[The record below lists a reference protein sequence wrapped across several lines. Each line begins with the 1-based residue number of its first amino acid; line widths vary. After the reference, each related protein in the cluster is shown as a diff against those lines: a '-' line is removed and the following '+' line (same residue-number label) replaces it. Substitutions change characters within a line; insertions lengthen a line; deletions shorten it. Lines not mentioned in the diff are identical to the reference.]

1 MYLSIGVFDTAAS
14 MISSFTKSTPIHA
27 SPRHLPPSCASSSA
41 QQFDAPVQGD
51 QSERGLPDS
60 ERPEADAGAVGTPKT
75 PKTPNTPMSASTP
88 ISVGL
93 TSATKVS
100 GTPMSRGGART
111 GSRPS
116 SCLSRP
122 SSRLSSP
129 SHTFPVDGS
138 ATGEY
143 ISKSVSIQPTN
154 GRYW

>member
-1 MYLSIGVFDTAAS
+1 VFDTAAS
-14 MISSFTKSTPIHA
+14 MISSFTKSTSIHA
-27 SPRHLPPSCASSSA
+27 SPRLLPTSRASSSA
-41 QQFDAPVQGD
+41 QQLDPPVQGE
-51 QSERGLPDS
+51 QSERGRPVS

-75 PKTPNTPMSASTP
+75 PKTPNTPMSAPSSAGP
-88 ISVGL
+88 
-93 TSATKVS
+93 TSATTVS
-100 GTPMSRGGART
+100 GTPMPIGGARA

-138 ATGEY
+138 ATGEN